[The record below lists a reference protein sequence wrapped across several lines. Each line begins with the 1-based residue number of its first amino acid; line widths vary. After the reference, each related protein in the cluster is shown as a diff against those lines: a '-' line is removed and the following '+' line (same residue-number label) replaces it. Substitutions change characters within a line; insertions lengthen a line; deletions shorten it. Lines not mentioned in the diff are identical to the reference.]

1 MSLMDYQFESANIV
15 KSRDKWQDKQK
26 VYRIFAPRFPY
37 IKSATRTPTELPS
50 YATVVEMM

>member
-1 MSLMDYQFESANIV
+1 MGSLREPKTGTLIA
-15 KSRDKWQDKQK
+15 KKC
-26 VYRIFAPRFPY
+26 IFAPRFPY